1 MRNGATIAVIIPAY
15 NEEASIG
22 RVLSAI
28 PNWVDQV
35 VVADNASVDRTA
47 QIAAEHGAT
56 VVHEPVRGYGAA
68 CLRAMKGLNAPD
80 VVVFLD
86 ADFSDAPSE
95 MDRLV
100 DPIITG
106 ETEITIGSRVP
117 GRCEPGSLTPQQ
129 RYGNAFA
136 CWLMRWIYGVRHTDL
151 GPFRAIR
158 WSTLM
163 ELEMADRT
171 WGWTVELQVKAA
183 KARIRAIEVPV
194 SYRKRIGVSK
204 ISGTVQGVI
213 RAGAKIL
220 YTIFREALTQ
230 NPRFVPVQRLVVFS
244 RFPVAGRTKTR
255 LIPALGPE
263 GAATL
268 HREMA
273 AWTLRVARRAVLDG
287 KTGLQVQYTGGEES
301 AMAAW
306 LGPDLEYCEQS
317 EGDLGARLHDAFA
330 QAFGAGMKRV
340 IAIGT
345 DCPGLR
351 DVTIR
356 KAYALLRDHDVV
368 LGPTDDGGYYLIG
381 LRGPSASLFGDVE
394 WGTGTVFST
403 TLSRAEQLGLSVA
416 LLPVLHDVDTTDD
429 LKEWELHGPPETSV
443 RPVLSV
449 IVPALNEEAE
459 LGNTLAALG
468 ANPDVEVIVV
478 DGGSSDGTVSLA
490 ETHGVT
496 VMCAAAGRAL
506 QMNAGAEA
514 ARGEFLAF
522 LHADTRA
529 PQGYVD
535 EIRRILA
542 EADVVAGAFRLG
554 IDRVDLSS
562 RLMARGA
569 NWRSRYLHL
578 PYGDQCLFLKRETF
592 DALGEFRKMPILED
606 YEFVLRARRRGR
618 IRIAEGI
625 AVTSARRWRGTGA
638 WRLCFKHQLV
648 LLGYHLGIDLNR
660 LARLRK

>member
-1 MRNGATIAVIIPAY
+1 MRNGATIAVIVPAY

-22 RVLSAI
+22 RVLSAV
-28 PNWVDQV
+28 PDWVDQV
-35 VVADNASVDRTA
+35 VVADNASGDRTSL
-47 QIAAEHGAT
+47 IAAEHGAT
-56 VVHEPVRGYGAA
+56 VVHEPMRGYGAA
-68 CLRAMKGLNAPD
+68 CLRAMKALNAPD
-80 VVVFLD
+80 VAVFLD
-86 ADFSDAPSE
+86 ADFSDDPSE

-100 DPIITG
+100 DPILSG
-106 ETEITIGSRVP
+106 DTEIVIGSRVL
-117 GRCEPGSLTPQQ
+117 GQCEPGSLTPQQ
-129 RYGNAFA
+129 RYGNSLA
-136 CWLMRWIYGVRHTDL
+136 CLLMRWIYGVRHTDL
-151 GPFRAIR
+151 GPFRAVR
-158 WSTLM
+158 WSTLI

-183 KARIRAIEVPV
+183 KAQIRAIEVPV

-220 YTIFREALTQ
+220 YTIFNEAAARHRQ
-230 NPRFVPVQRLVVFS
+230 GRSVQRLLVFS
-244 RFPVAGRTKTR
+244 RYPVAGRTKTR

-330 QAFGAGMKRV
+330 QAFDARWKRV

-351 DVTIR
+351 DATIR
-356 KAYALLRDHDVV
+356 KAFALLRDYDVV

-416 LLPVLHDVDTTDD
+416 LLPTLHDVDTTDD
-429 LKEWELHGPPETSV
+429 LSEWELHGPQEISH

-490 ETHGVT
+490 ETYGAT
-496 VMCAAAGRAL
+496 VMCSAAGRAL
-506 QMNAGAEA
+506 QMNAGADA
-514 ARGEFLAF
+514 ARGELLVF
-522 LHADTRA
+522 LHADTRV
-529 PQGYVD
+529 PQGYME
-535 EIRRILA
+535 EIRRVLA
-542 EADVVAGAFRLG
+542 DAEVVAGSFHLG
-554 IDRVDLSS
+554 IDSADLPS
-562 RLMARGA
+562 RLFARGA

-578 PYGDQCLFLKRETF
+578 PYGDQCLFIKRETF
-592 DALGEFRKMPILED
+592 LALGGFREMPILED
-606 YEFVLRARRRGR
+606 YEFVLRARRRGGVQL
-618 IRIAEGI
+618 AEGI